1 MRRDWMVTA
10 LCLVVLGLSYPARA
24 EIRVFTDRHGNYL
37 TTRVLQGGRRA
48 NVWGSLRRSNMVRSV
63 RSLNVYG
70 DNNGDLFP
78 TIRENE
84 LAPHHPWVV
93 WSRYNQAQ
101 YDLAWSRWTQ
111 SGWDP
116 IRWLDPSNE
125 IPGDN
130 LDADLDFDDDG
141 RPYVA
146 WWRNERGVGRVYVSV
161 FLATSWMQ
169 PFAVSETGA
178 DGRYPTIVAVTDD
191 ELVVHYTTPDGLVEQ
206 SVLFGLPIT
215 ITDDINPLDFVQTG
229 AVSLV
234 SEGD

>member
-10 LCLVVLGLSYPARA
+10 LCLVLLGLSYPASA

-37 TTRVLQGGRRA
+37 TTRVLSGGKRA
-48 NVWGSLRRSNMVRSV
+48 NYWSPVRRGNMV

-70 DNNGDLFP
+70 DDNGDLFP
-78 TIRENE
+78 TVRENE
-84 LAPHHPWVV
+84 VAPHHPWVV
-93 WSRYNQAQ
+93 WSRYNEAQ

-116 IRWLDPSNE
+116 IRWLDPTNQ

-130 LDADLDFDDDG
+130 LDADLDFDFDG

-146 WWRNERGVGRVYVSV
+146 WWRNERGTGRIYISV
-161 FLATSWMQ
+161 FLLTNWMQ
-169 PFAVSETGA
+169 PFAVSEPGV
-178 DGRYPTIVAVTDD
+178 DGRYPTIQLVEND
-191 ELVVHYTTPDGLVEQ
+191 ELVVHYMTPDGLVEH
-206 SVLFGLPIT
+206 SVLFDLPIT

-229 AVSLV
+229 TVNLV
-234 SEGD
+234 SEGE